1 MPFDPDAVRRWL
13 DDIRYHIVLA
23 QTFADGMSYE
33 VFRDDLRTIIVYTR
47 PPRKRRTPAVPAI
60 LTGPRTVTAMKDA

>member
-1 MPFDPDAVRRWL
+1 MPFDSDAVRRWL

-33 VFRDDLRTIIVYTR
+33 
-47 PPRKRRTPAVPAI
+47 
-60 LTGPRTVTAMKDA
+60 